1 MQIGDEVKQHFAQLN
16 MLYEKALASSDSAV
30 HVSGM
35 RAISSY
41 LGMCDTLKELKPLQ
55 AMLPAMLAALGTA
68 LQTDEANARAM
79 LDSLI
84 EIAGLHAKFFK
95 PQLKELAGAMLEHV
109 TMNKNLE
116 PATRRLGL
124 ELLVEMAE
132 RGPGMI
138 KKTQGLIQQL
148 VAVSFA
154 MMVESVD
161 AAVDF
166 DTWIKWEDTD
176 GDAEGGGDDEGD
188 EDAAGN
194 FDHALESLDRL
205 AVALG
210 GAKMMPELFV
220 FIPDFLQHADWRY
233 RLAALYGVSQTCEGC
248 YKEIKKHLGQV
259 VPLVMRLLNDQHAR
273 VRWAAINCLGQ
284 LSTDLGPLL
293 QQQFHQDVM
302 PALTLAMSAERE
314 PVLRVRAHAAA
325 ASINF
330 CEHADA
336 ALLQPYLEGLLV
348 QLASLMQTQHRQAS
362 QQAVTSVAA
371 IALAIGELF
380 RPYYPEFMPRLMQV
394 LSLPLQQL
402 GAKMRGKT
410 LECISLV
417 GVAVGPDIFR
427 EDAKQTMALIVSQMQ
442 AAQGGA
448 EAAVDEEHMNYL
460 HQACGRICRALKNE
474 FVPYLPAL
482 LPGLFRSVAATPDM
496 KLADDDA
503 DDAEFDGMETVQ
515 VLPLPDLIYCHGND
529 CTRAMLPM
537 PWTVKYFSRRQA
549 D

>member
-302 PALTLAMSAERE
+302 PALTLAMRT
-314 PVLRVRAHAAA
+314 
-325 ASINF
+325 I
-330 CEHADA
+330 
-336 ALLQPYLEGLLV
+336 
-348 QLASLMQTQHRQAS
+348 
-362 QQAVTSVAA
+362 
-371 IALAIGELF
+371 
-380 RPYYPEFMPRLMQV
+380 
-394 LSLPLQQL
+394 
-402 GAKMRGKT
+402 
-410 LECISLV
+410 V
-417 GVAVGPDIFR
+417 G
-427 EDAKQTMALIVSQMQ
+427 
-442 AAQGGA
+442 
-448 EAAVDEEHMNYL
+448 
-460 HQACGRICRALKNE
+460 
-474 FVPYLPAL
+474 
-482 LPGLFRSVAATPDM
+482 
-496 KLADDDA
+496 
-503 DDAEFDGMETVQ
+503 
-515 VLPLPDLIYCHGND
+515 
-529 CTRAMLPM
+529 
-537 PWTVKYFSRRQA
+537 
-549 D
+549 